1 MSFNPIVIVGG
12 EPKSVFLELF
22 LKAIKKKKNNSHPII
37 LIVSKDIL
45 LKKDG

>member
-22 LKAIKKKKNNSHPII
+22 LKAIKKKKKKFSSNNFNYFKRYIA
-37 LIVSKDIL
+37 
-45 LKKDG
+45 KKY